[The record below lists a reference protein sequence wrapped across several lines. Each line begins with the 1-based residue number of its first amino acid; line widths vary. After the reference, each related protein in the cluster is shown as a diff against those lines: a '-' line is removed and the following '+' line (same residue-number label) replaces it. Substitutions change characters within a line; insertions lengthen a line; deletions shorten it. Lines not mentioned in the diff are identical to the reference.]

1 MRNFIFS
8 FLALILLPAYMS
20 GQVIKG
26 SVLDETGLPLPGV
39 SITAVTTGIVTIS
52 DFDGNFSIKAQP
64 EEMLKFTFIGFKEI
78 TIAASAA
85 SKVNMQLA
93 STDLAEVV
101 VVGFGTQKR
110 GDLSGAISSVKSE
123 QILKQPAYNALQSL
137 QGKAAGVNIIASDAP
152 GSTPTIIIRGLGT
165 AEAGRTPMY
174 IVDGIQ
180 TSSIA
185 NLNPADIET
194 FDIMKDASSAAI
206 YGSNAAN
213 GVVIITTKK
222 GKSGKTVVRAD
233 SFYGTKSILNQVKM
247 ANADQYI
254 AYWNERQPYVTAA
267 NAYNLSPNHQY
278 DTDWFDALTDIG
290 FTQSN
295 NISFSGGNDNSTY
308 FFSFNNYSEDGVLK
322 DQDLSRNTIRANN
335 SFKAFDGKLKI
346 TNNLSAAFT
355 KSTPKP
361 FDAFTDAYRQSPLV
375 PVYYENGAFGQN
387 YVNTTTGQVGY
398 IAGPG
403 QSISRLNSTG
413 NPLSNVYYAND
424 KNNTTDIQ
432 GSIEAELKLAD
443 GLKFTSRFGATKTY
457 TRTRNFNNI
466 RGRWLTDDP
475 TRTGQQFDDLQTA
488 NPEVITYANNSLTYG
503 QVESLRYNWDNFLTF
518 DKSFGKHNLNL
529 TAGMTKERRN
539 DVYQSSIQGYNVPD
553 QEQYWNI
560 DKASSDYE
568 KVATQNF
575 LTPVNVLSYF
585 GRVQYNYDSK
595 YYINATIRRDG
606 NSNFKQNA
614 DYWGTFPS
622 VSAAWVLTKES
633 FLTDIK
639 NLDLLKLRV
648 GYGELGNANVPF
660 NQTTI
665 SSGPGSA
672 NYNYVFGPN
681 QDLNLGANSGTP
693 ATNLTW
699 EVTKEINAGFDFGI
713 LNNKLSGTFDYYNR
727 LNTNAILKVKPVL
740 DSPNSLDFYD
750 HGGKVRNEGYE
761 ITLNWKDQIN
771 DDWSYGIGVNYAGN
785 KNTLEDVK
793 PAYDGTIGGNLGNGE
808 NTKRLQAG
816 QPLYAWWMYEA
827 AGVWQNQ
834 AEIDANPHYGTPTPG
849 QLRYKDQNGDGLI
862 DDKDKKFF
870 GSYVPKYT
878 YGITL
883 NVAYKN
889 FDLSADGFGAGGNK
903 VYNGLKGTRINGG
916 ENIAADTF
924 NGRWHGDGTSNVNPG
939 ANRDALASSYYL
951 EDGDYLRINNITIG
965 YTFKDMFKLSKLRIY
980 ATAQNPFL
988 FTKYSGFTPEL
999 NNSGAPSE
1007 TAGIELSA
1015 YPNIKTFVFGV
1026 NIEL

>member
-26 SVLDETGLPLPGV
+26 NVVDENGLPLPGV
-39 SITAVTTGIVTIS
+39 SISTAAGTGTIS
-52 DFDGNFSIKAQP
+52 DFDGNFSLNAQP
-64 EEMLKFTFIGFKEI
+64 DETLKFSFIGYQDLSI
-78 TIAASAA
+78 LASAA
-85 SKVNMQLA
+85 TKVSMKLS

-101 VVGFGTQKR
+101 VVGYGTQKR
-110 GDLSGAISSVKSE
+110 GDLSGSISSVKSE
-123 QILKQPAYNALQSL
+123 QILKQPSFNALQSL

-152 GSTPTIIIRGLGT
+152 GSTPTIIIRGMGT
-165 AEAGRTPMY
+165 AESGRTPMFV
-174 IVDGIQ
+174 VDGII
-180 TSSIA
+180 TGSIS
-185 NLNPADIET
+185 NLNPADIES

-213 GVVIITTKK
+213 GVVNITTKK
-222 GKSGKTVVRAD
+222 GKLGKTLIKAD

-247 ANADQYI
+247 ANSGQYVT
-254 AYWNERQPYVTAA
+254 YFNERQATNTSP
-267 NAYNLSPNHQY
+267 NAYFLSTDQQY
-278 DTDWFDALTDIG
+278 YTDWFDALTDIG

-295 NISFSGGNDNSTY
+295 NVSFSGGNENATY
-308 FFSFNNYSEDGVLK
+308 FVSFNNYSEDGVLK
-322 DQDLSRNTIRANN
+322 DQRLTRNTLRANN
-335 SFKAFDGKLKI
+335 TLKALNGRLKI
-346 TNNLSAAFT
+346 TQSFNATFT

-361 FDAFTDAYRQSPLV
+361 FDAFTDAYRQAPIA
-375 PVYYENGAFGQN
+375 PVYYDNGAFGQN
-387 YVNTTTGQVGY
+387 FVNTTTGQIGY
-398 IAGPG
+398 TAGAGETIAPL
-403 QSISRLNSTG
+403 SNTG
-413 NPLSNVYYAND
+413 NPLAKVFYAND

-432 GSIEAELKLAD
+432 GAVEAELKLAD
-443 GLKFTSRFGATKTY
+443 GLKLTSRFGATKSH
-457 TRTRNFNNI
+457 TRSRNFNNI
-466 RGRWLTDDP
+466 RGRYLTEDP
-475 TRTGQQFDDLQTA
+475 TRTDAQFEANQLA
-488 NPEVITYANNSLTYG
+488 NPSATIWANNSLKYDEL
-503 QVESLRYNWDNFLTF
+503 ESLRYNWDNFLTF
-518 DKSFGKHNLNL
+518 DRSYGEHNLNL

-560 DKASSDYE
+560 RNASSDYQL
-568 KVATQNF
+568 VVDQVF

-606 NSNFKQNA
+606 NSIFKQNA

-622 VSAAWVLTKES
+622 VSAAWVLTKET
-633 FLTDIK
+633 FLSDIK

-665 SSGPGSA
+665 NSGSGSQ

-681 QDLNLGANSGTP
+681 QDLALGASSGTP
-693 ATNLTW
+693 ATDLTW
-699 EVTKEINAGFDFGI
+699 EITKEINAGFDFE
-713 LNNKLSGTFDYYNR
+713 LLDRRLSGTFDYYNR
-727 LNTNAILKVKPVL
+727 LNTNAILNVKPVL
-740 DSPNSLDFYD
+740 NSPNSLNYFD
-750 HGGKVRNEGYE
+750 HGGEIRNKGYE
-761 ITLNWKDQIN
+761 VMLNWSDQIN
-771 DDWSYGIGVNYAGN
+771 NDWRYSVGVNYAAN
-785 KNTLEDVK
+785 KNTLESVK
-793 PAYDGTIGGNLGNGE
+793 PAYDGAIGGSLGNGE
-808 NTKRLQAG
+808 NTKRLQEG
-816 QPLYAWWMYEA
+816 QPLYAWWMYETD
-827 AGVWQNQ
+827 GVWQNQ
-834 AEIDANPHYGTPTPG
+834 AEIDANAHLGSPQPG

-870 GSYVPKYT
+870 GSYMPKYT
-878 YGITL
+878 YGI
-883 NVAYKN
+883 NFNIGYKK
-889 FDLSADGFGAGGNK
+889 FDFSVDGFGAGGNK
-903 VYNGLKGTRINGG
+903 VYNGLAGTRVNGG
-916 ENIAADTF
+916 ENISADMF
-924 NGRWHGDGTSNVNPG
+924 NKRWTGEGSSNVNPG
-939 ANRDALASSYYL
+939 ANRDATASNYYL

-965 YTFKDMFKLSKLRIY
+965 YTFTDMFNLSKLRIY

-999 NNSGAPSE
+999 NNSGIPSE